1 MAKFI
6 YRMQNILDI
15 KLKMEDQAKA
25 SFAEANKEL
34 LNEEEKLEGLI
45 RRREEYE
52 LEGQRLRLE
61 TLDVIK
67 LKDNSRALQV
77 MKDMIKAQEMVVSIA
92 RDKVELAR
100 RKLQVAMQERK
111 TQEKLKENA
120 FEEFKHELNIA
131 ERALPM
137 FDKLVIAVA
146 MSKLKHAT
154 EAAACGSSFL
164 FFSL

>member
-67 LKDNSRALQV
+67 LKDNSIALQV

-120 FEEFKHELNIA
+120 FEEFKHELGS
-131 ERALPM
+131 EESKEV
-137 FDKLVIAVA
+137 DELV
-146 MSKLKHAT
+146 SYRFGN
-154 EAAACGSSFL
+154 GSGDN
-164 FFSL
+164 

>member
-34 LNEEEKLEGLI
+34 LIQEEKLEGLI

-61 TLDVIK
+61 KLNVIK

-120 FEEFKHELNIA
+120 LEEFKHELNS
-131 ERALPM
+131 EESKEV
-137 FDKLVIAVA
+137 DELV
-146 MSKLKHAT
+146 SYRF
-154 EAAACGSSFL
+154 GSGSGDN
-164 FFSL
+164 

>member
-25 SFAEANKEL
+25 SFAGANKEL
-34 LNEEEKLEGLI
+34 LIQEEKLEGLI

-61 TLDVIK
+61 KLNVIK

-100 RKLQVAMQERK
+100 RKLQGAMQERK

-120 FEEFKHELNIA
+120 FEEFKHELNS
-131 ERALPM
+131 EESKEV
-137 FDKLVIAVA
+137 DELV
-146 MSKLKHAT
+146 SYRF
-154 EAAACGSSFL
+154 GSGSGDN
-164 FFSL
+164 

>member
-120 FEEFKHELNIA
+120 FEEFKHKLGSEESKEVDELVSYRFGN
-131 ERALPM
+131 
-137 FDKLVIAVA
+137 
-146 MSKLKHAT
+146 
-154 EAAACGSSFL
+154 GSGDN
-164 FFSL
+164 

>member
-92 RDKVELAR
+92 RDKVEPAR

-120 FEEFKHELNIA
+120 FEEFKHELGS
-131 ERALPM
+131 EESKEV
-137 FDKLVIAVA
+137 DELV
-146 MSKLKHAT
+146 SYRFGN
-154 EAAACGSSFL
+154 GSGDN
-164 FFSL
+164 

>member
-120 FEEFKHELNIA
+120 FEEFKHELGS
-131 ERALPM
+131 EESKEV
-137 FDKLVIAVA
+137 DELV
-146 MSKLKHAT
+146 SYRF
-154 EAAACGSSFL
+154 GSGSGDN
-164 FFSL
+164 

>member
-67 LKDNSRALQV
+67 LKDNSRSLQV

-120 FEEFKHELNIA
+120 FEEFKHELGS
-131 ERALPM
+131 EESKEV
-137 FDKLVIAVA
+137 DELV
-146 MSKLKHAT
+146 SYRFGN
-154 EAAACGSSFL
+154 GSGDN
-164 FFSL
+164 

>member
-34 LNEEEKLEGLI
+34 LIQEEKLEGLI

-52 LEGQRLRLE
+52 LEGQILRLE
-61 TLDVIK
+61 KLNVIK

-120 FEEFKHELNIA
+120 FEEFKHELNS
-131 ERALPM
+131 EESKEV
-137 FDKLVIAVA
+137 DELV
-146 MSKLKHAT
+146 SYRF
-154 EAAACGSSFL
+154 GSGSGDN
-164 FFSL
+164 

>member
-25 SFAEANKEL
+25 SYAEANKEL
-34 LNEEEKLEGLI
+34 LIQEEKLEGLI

-61 TLDVIK
+61 KLNVIK

-120 FEEFKHELNIA
+120 FEEFKHELGS
-131 ERALPM
+131 EESKEV
-137 FDKLVIAVA
+137 DELV
-146 MSKLKHAT
+146 SYRF
-154 EAAACGSSFL
+154 GSGSGDN
-164 FFSL
+164 

>member
-61 TLDVIK
+61 KLNVIK

-120 FEEFKHELNIA
+120 FEEFKHELNS
-131 ERALPM
+131 EESKEV
-137 FDKLVIAVA
+137 DELV
-146 MSKLKHAT
+146 SYRFGN
-154 EAAACGSSFL
+154 GSGDN
-164 FFSL
+164 

>member
-34 LNEEEKLEGLI
+34 LNDEEKLEGLI

-120 FEEFKHELNIA
+120 FEEFKHELGS
-131 ERALPM
+131 EESKEV
-137 FDKLVIAVA
+137 DELV
-146 MSKLKHAT
+146 SYRFGN
-154 EAAACGSSFL
+154 GSGDN
-164 FFSL
+164 

>member
-34 LNEEEKLEGLI
+34 LIQEEKLEGLI

-61 TLDVIK
+61 
-67 LKDNSRALQV
+67 
-77 MKDMIKAQEMVVSIA
+77 
-92 RDKVELAR
+92 
-100 RKLQVAMQERK
+100 
-111 TQEKLKENA
+111 KLKENA
-120 FEEFKHELNIA
+120 FEEFKHELNR
-131 ERALPM
+131 EESKEV
-137 FDKLVIAVA
+137 DELV
-146 MSKLKHAT
+146 SYRF
-154 EAAACGSSFL
+154 GSGSGDN
-164 FFSL
+164 

>member
-25 SFAEANKEL
+25 SFAEANKQL
-34 LNEEEKLEGLI
+34 LIQEEKLEGLI

-120 FEEFKHELNIA
+120 FEEFKHELNS
-131 ERALPM
+131 EESKEV
-137 FDKLVIAVA
+137 DELV
-146 MSKLKHAT
+146 SYRF
-154 EAAACGSSFL
+154 GSGSGDN
-164 FFSL
+164 

>member
-1 MAKFI
+1 
-6 YRMQNILDI
+6 MQNILDI

-120 FEEFKHELNIA
+120 FEEFKHELGS
-131 ERALPM
+131 EESKEV
-137 FDKLVIAVA
+137 DELV
-146 MSKLKHAT
+146 SYRFGN
-154 EAAACGSSFL
+154 GSGDN
-164 FFSL
+164 

>member
-34 LNEEEKLEGLI
+34 LIQEEKLEGLI

-61 TLDVIK
+61 KLNVIK

-92 RDKVELAR
+92 KDKVELAR

-120 FEEFKHELNIA
+120 FEEFKHELNS
-131 ERALPM
+131 EESKEV
-137 FDKLVIAVA
+137 DELV
-146 MSKLKHAT
+146 SYRF
-154 EAAACGSSFL
+154 GSGSGDN
-164 FFSL
+164 

>member
-111 TQEKLKENA
+111 TQEELKENA
-120 FEEFKHELNIA
+120 FEEFKHELGS
-131 ERALPM
+131 EESKEV
-137 FDKLVIAVA
+137 DELV
-146 MSKLKHAT
+146 SYRFGN
-154 EAAACGSSFL
+154 GSGDN
-164 FFSL
+164 

>member
-111 TQEKLKENA
+111 TQDKLKENA
-120 FEEFKHELNIA
+120 FEEFKHELGS
-131 ERALPM
+131 EESKEV
-137 FDKLVIAVA
+137 DELV
-146 MSKLKHAT
+146 SYRFGN
-154 EAAACGSSFL
+154 GSGDN
-164 FFSL
+164 

>member
-100 RKLQVAMQERK
+100 RKLQVAMRERK

-120 FEEFKHELNIA
+120 FEEFKHELGS
-131 ERALPM
+131 EESKEV
-137 FDKLVIAVA
+137 DELV
-146 MSKLKHAT
+146 SYRFGN
-154 EAAACGSSFL
+154 GSGDN
-164 FFSL
+164 

>member
-34 LNEEEKLEGLI
+34 LIQEEKLEGLI

-61 TLDVIK
+61 KLNVIK

-77 MKDMIKAQEMVVSIA
+77 MKDMIKTQEMVVSIA

-120 FEEFKHELNIA
+120 FEEFKHELNS
-131 ERALPM
+131 EESKEV
-137 FDKLVIAVA
+137 DELV
-146 MSKLKHAT
+146 SYRF
-154 EAAACGSSFL
+154 GSGSGDN
-164 FFSL
+164 

>member
-15 KLKMEDQAKA
+15 KLKMEDQAKP

-120 FEEFKHELNIA
+120 FEEFKHELGS
-131 ERALPM
+131 EESKEV
-137 FDKLVIAVA
+137 DELV
-146 MSKLKHAT
+146 SYRFGN
-154 EAAACGSSFL
+154 GSGDN
-164 FFSL
+164 

>member
-34 LNEEEKLEGLI
+34 LIQEEKLEGLI

-61 TLDVIK
+61 KLNVIK
-67 LKDNSRALQV
+67 LKDNSRALEV

-120 FEEFKHELNIA
+120 FEEFKHELNS
-131 ERALPM
+131 EESKEV
-137 FDKLVIAVA
+137 DELV
-146 MSKLKHAT
+146 SYRF
-154 EAAACGSSFL
+154 GSGSGDN
-164 FFSL
+164 

>member
-6 YRMQNILDI
+6 YRMQNFLDV

-34 LNEEEKLEGLI
+34 LIQEEKLEGLI

-61 TLDVIK
+61 KLNVIK

-120 FEEFKHELNIA
+120 FEEFKHELNS
-131 ERALPM
+131 EESKEV
-137 FDKLVIAVA
+137 DELV
-146 MSKLKHAT
+146 SYRF
-154 EAAACGSSFL
+154 GSGSGDN
-164 FFSL
+164 

>member
-34 LNEEEKLEGLI
+34 LIQEEKLEGLI

-61 TLDVIK
+61 KLNVIK

-120 FEEFKHELNIA
+120 FEEFKHELNS
-131 ERALPM
+131 EESKEV
-137 FDKLVIAVA
+137 DELV
-146 MSKLKHAT
+146 SYRFGN
-154 EAAACGSSFL
+154 GSGDN
-164 FFSL
+164 

>member
-34 LNEEEKLEGLI
+34 LIQEEKLEGLI

-120 FEEFKHELNIA
+120 FEEFKHELNS
-131 ERALPM
+131 EESKEV
-137 FDKLVIAVA
+137 DELV
-146 MSKLKHAT
+146 SYRF
-154 EAAACGSSFL
+154 GSGSGDN
-164 FFSL
+164 

>member
-120 FEEFKHELNIA
+120 FEEFKHELGS
-131 ERALPM
+131 E
-137 FDKLVIAVA
+137 DSKEVDELV
-146 MSKLKHAT
+146 SYRFGN
-154 EAAACGSSFL
+154 GSGDN
-164 FFSL
+164 

>member
-34 LNEEEKLEGLI
+34 LIQEEKLEGLI

-61 TLDVIK
+61 KLNVIK

-111 TQEKLKENA
+111 PQEKLKEKA
-120 FEEFKHELNIA
+120 FEEFKHELNS
-131 ERALPM
+131 EESKEV
-137 FDKLVIAVA
+137 DELV
-146 MSKLKHAT
+146 SYRF
-154 EAAACGSSFL
+154 GSGSGDN
-164 FFSL
+164 

>member
-61 TLDVIK
+61 KLNVIK

-120 FEEFKHELNIA
+120 FEEFKHELNS
-131 ERALPM
+131 EESKEV
-137 FDKLVIAVA
+137 DELV
-146 MSKLKHAT
+146 SYRF
-154 EAAACGSSFL
+154 GSGSGDN
-164 FFSL
+164 

>member
-120 FEEFKHELNIA
+120 FEEFNHELGS
-131 ERALPM
+131 EESKEV
-137 FDKLVIAVA
+137 DELV
-146 MSKLKHAT
+146 SYRFGN
-154 EAAACGSSFL
+154 GSGDN
-164 FFSL
+164 

>member
-120 FEEFKHELNIA
+120 FEEFKHELGS
-131 ERALPM
+131 EESKEV
-137 FDKLVIAVA
+137 DELV
-146 MSKLKHAT
+146 SYRFGN
-154 EAAACGSSFL
+154 GSGYN
-164 FFSL
+164 

>member
-34 LNEEEKLEGLI
+34 LIQEEKLEGLI

-61 TLDVIK
+61 KLNVIK

-100 RKLQVAMQERK
+100 RKLQIAMQERK

-120 FEEFKHELNIA
+120 FEEFKHELNS
-131 ERALPM
+131 EESKEV
-137 FDKLVIAVA
+137 DELV
-146 MSKLKHAT
+146 SYRF
-154 EAAACGSSFL
+154 GSGSGDN
-164 FFSL
+164 